1 MISYILCGFCMGVTS
16 VVSKTTFRKRGHI
29 MLGRFVKVRVTS
41 PMYSYNS
48 RFGFKYK
55 LNYGVIEDHKTK
67 KNTVQCAYIM
77 GINHPVRNFDGR
89 VIAIVKRN
97 GGKGI
102 VWVVAPKSTRFIVND
117 IKTAIDFA
125 EGKNGYTIDCLFER
139 SCGAVVFRDDGGE
152 RKFLLIR
159 NRRSAHWGFPKGHVE
174 PGETDEETAKRE
186 VLEET
191 GLNIN
196 ILPDFVR
203 KSDYTIQG
211 KIEKSVSIFLA
222 KTSEIQYTLQV
233 EEIEECGWFN
243 YNKALSTLNYEN
255 DKSILI
261 EAKNFL
267 DGNSEM

>member
-1 MISYILCGFCMGVTS
+1 
-16 VVSKTTFRKRGHI
+16 

-41 PMYSYNS
+41 PMYSYNN

-55 LNYGVIEDHKTK
+55 LNYGIVEDHKTR

-77 GINHPVRNFDGR
+77 CINHPVRNFDGR

-117 IKTAIDFA
+117 IRDAIDFA
-125 EGKNGYTIDCLFER
+125 EGKNGYTIDSLFER
-139 SCGAVVFRDDGGE
+139 SCGAVVFRKE
-152 RKFLLIR
+152 NNEIRYLLIR

-174 PGETDEETAKRE
+174 PGETDEETAIRE
-186 VLEET
+186 VAEET
-191 GLNIN
+191 GLSIR
-196 ILPDFVR
+196 ILPGFVK

-222 KTSEIQYTLQV
+222 ETEETDYTLQV
-233 EEIEECGWFN
+233 EEIEECGWFE
-243 YNKALSTLNYEN
+243 YEKAMSTLNYEN
-255 DKSILI
+255 DKTILI
-261 EAKNFL
+261 DAKKHL
-267 DGNSEM
+267 DNVY

>member
-1 MISYILCGFCMGVTS
+1 
-16 VVSKTTFRKRGHI
+16 

-41 PMYSYNS
+41 PMYSYNN

-55 LNYGVIEDHKTK
+55 LNYGIIEDHKTR

-89 VIAIVKRN
+89 VIAIVRRN
-97 GGKGI
+97 GGKGV

-117 IKTAIDFA
+117 IKAAIDFA

-139 SCGAVVFRDDGGE
+139 SCGAVVFREADAE
-152 RKFLLIR
+152 LKYLLIR
-159 NRRSAHWGFPKGHVE
+159 NKRSAHWGFPKGHVE
-174 PGETDEETAKRE
+174 PGETDEETAIRE

-191 GLNIN
+191 GLNID
-196 ILPDFVR
+196 ILPGFVK

-222 KTSEIQYTLQV
+222 KTKETHYTLQV
-233 EEIEECGWFN
+233 EEIEECGWFS
-243 YNKALSTLNYEN
+243 YDKAMSTLNYDN
-255 DKSILI
+255 DKLILI
-261 EAKNFL
+261 EAKKFL
-267 DGNSEM
+267 DENYNMKE